1 MRDMEAKLT
10 KIALKDGAAVVQ
22 VKWTEAPGGANF
34 ITVATSSGLQVPR
47 CTITVPLPCPTLTT
61 MGHTR
66 VACFPRNGL
75 QSSIC
80 VRRQS

>member
-1 MRDMEAKLT
+1 MFPEQCVRDMEAKLT

-47 CTITVPLPCPTLTT
+47 CTVTVPLLCPLSKPWDI
-61 MGHTR
+61 HE
-66 VACFPRNGL
+66 
-75 QSSIC
+75 
-80 VRRQS
+80 